1 MKKIQLAFSG
11 TESMGASGSRHGRG
25 LHLLRTCCLGRSS
38 TELSSEKEQMGG
50 LEVSENATCKLLR
63 VLGF

>member
-11 TESMGASGSRHGRG
+11 QRVWGLLGAGTGAGSI
-25 LHLLRTCCLGRSS
+25 CSAPAVWARSS

-50 LEVSENATCKLLR
+50 LEVRKNATFKLLR
-63 VLGF
+63 VLSF